1 MMIPKLELYG
11 VKPSGGGLK
20 AATTCKC
27 ERTPTYYVR
36 KVVTKKLK
44 WFDDLKDPKS
54 SKQLTVLYF
63 SLMYVLNFNAS
74 F

>member
-1 MMIPKLELYG
+1 MRILTLPKIPPYLRSPYPMMIPKLELYG

-36 KVVTKKLK
+36 KVVSKKLK
-44 WFDDLKDPKS
+44 WFDELKDPKS
-54 SKQLTVLYF
+54 SK
-63 SLMYVLNFNAS
+63 N
-74 F
+74 